1 MWKCCVEFIL
11 VKVHIVYV
19 NKIVN
24 KKIITIEGNTVF
36 VTEMFRMLWLGQ
48 ANGFGLDWVE

>member
-1 MWKCCVEFIL
+1 L

-24 KKIITIEGNTVF
+24 KKIITIKFIKWVKGSSIRGKRKAIHPRLLSEAREGRVPERN
-36 VTEMFRMLWLGQ
+36 
-48 ANGFGLDWVE
+48 